1 MKRLFL
7 LLLLQ
12 SSLMLVPPLVHTQ
25 NINMDPVPNNSG
37 NPRNNFTPI
46 GIPNDLVGLQKLLKS
61 MADIENL
68 EITTFED
75 GAILKGELLTPE
87 DLKRVSTVADSF
99 SNVFNLCSLHIEALE
114 AAAIYIREEMV
125 SMGIQGLDMKVLGK
139 NLFLT
144 GRPASMD
151 DVKRVERICEAL
163 GLSFI
168 NGTRERVTDPRM
180 LIFEINFT
188 EINKQ
193 AFREIGIDWPSSISL
208 SDPSGFRLSRLSPE
222 KSLEMI
228 ISVAVL
234 TGKARILSSPRLVC
248 RSGESASFLAGGEI
262 AIPRKDK
269 DGQIAVTWKRY
280 GIILEIHPRL
290 DSDGLIHAR
299 ITSEVSTVDHSNSIE
314 GIPGILTRKISTYL
328 SLASGQTA
336 VLSGLINNEDAE
348 NITKI
353 PLLGDIPVLGELFK
367 SRSFKKRE
375 TELLVFLTPRIV
387 DPDHLLP
394 NISDNQKVGL

>member
-37 NPRNNFTPI
+37 NPRNNFIST

-61 MADIENL
+61 LTDIENL
-68 EITTFED
+68 EITTFEG

-99 SNVFNLCSLHIEALE
+99 SNVFNLCSLHGEALE
-114 AAAIYIREEMV
+114 TAAIYIREEMV
-125 SMGIQGLDMKVLGK
+125 SIGIHGLDMKVLGK

-168 NGTRERVTDPRM
+168 DGTREQITDPRM

-193 AFREIGIDWPSSISL
+193 AFREIGIDWPSSIAL

-222 KSLEMI
+222 KSLEMM
-228 ISVAVL
+228 ISVAAL

-280 GIILEIHPRL
+280 GIILEINPRL

-299 ITSEVSTVDHSNSIE
+299 ITSEVSMVDHSNSIE

-353 PLLGDIPVLGELFK
+353 PLLSDIPVLGELFK

-394 NISDNQKVGL
+394 DISDNQKVGL

>member
-1 MKRLFL
+1 
-7 LLLLQ
+7 
-12 SSLMLVPPLVHTQ
+12 MLVPPLVHTQ

-37 NPRNNFTPI
+37 NPRNNFIST

-61 MADIENL
+61 LKDIENL
-68 EITTFED
+68 EITTFEG

-99 SNVFNLCSLHIEALE
+99 SNVFNLCSLHGEALE
-114 AAAIYIREEMV
+114 TAAIYIREAMV
-125 SMGIQGLDMKVLGK
+125 SIGIHGLDMKVLGK

-168 NGTRERVTDPRM
+168 DGTREQITDPRM

-193 AFREIGIDWPSSISL
+193 AFREIGIDWPSSIAL

-222 KSLEMI
+222 KSLEMM
-228 ISVAVL
+228 ISVAAL

-262 AIPRKDK
+262 AIPRRDK
-269 DGQIAVTWKRY
+269 DGQITVTWKRY
-280 GIILEIHPRL
+280 GIILEINPRL

-299 ITSEVSTVDHSNSIE
+299 ITSEVSMVDHSNSIE

-394 NISDNQKVGL
+394 DISDNQKVGL

>member
-37 NPRNNFTPI
+37 NPRNNFIST

-61 MADIENL
+61 LKDIENL
-68 EITTFED
+68 EITTFEG

-99 SNVFNLCSLHIEALE
+99 SNVFNLCSLHGEALE
-114 AAAIYIREEMV
+114 TAAIYIREAMV
-125 SMGIQGLDMKVLGK
+125 SIGIHGLDMKVLGK

-168 NGTRERVTDPRM
+168 DGTREQITDPRM

-193 AFREIGIDWPSSISL
+193 AFREIGIDWPSSIAL

-222 KSLEMI
+222 KSLEMM
-228 ISVAVL
+228 ISVAAL

-280 GIILEIHPRL
+280 GIILEINPRL

-299 ITSEVSTVDHSNSIE
+299 ITSEVSMVDHSNSIE

-394 NISDNQKVGL
+394 DISDNQKVGL